1 MPDKTTFRLISPA
14 VRQRAIDAILAAPE
28 GHIVTIAEPTR
39 NLSQNARLWA
49 MLGDVSKAEPMGRKM
64 TAEEWKIAFMAACGW
79 EVQFLEGLDGR
90 PFPAGFR
97 SSRMTV
103 RQMADLITFIG
114 AWGEEQG
121 IRWSEPDLQY
131 PRS

>member
-1 MPDKTTFRLISPA
+1 MPKQQYRLSNPQ
-14 VRQRAIDAILAAPE
+14 VRQRAAQAVLDAPD
-28 GHIVTIAEPTR
+28 GHLVTIAEPTR
-39 NLSQNARLWA
+39 NLSQNALLWA
-49 MLGDVSKAEPMGRKM
+49 MLGDISKAEPMGRKM

-97 SSRMTV
+97 SSKMTV
-103 RQMADLITFIG
+103 KQMADLITFIG

-121 IRWSEPDLQY
+121 IRWSDRGLQ
-131 PRS
+131 